1 MSNLSNM
8 SSEEL
13 FDVLLC
19 GKQPLEG
26 TTLQECVKEWNR
38 RIDKD
43 GGYEVDVPP
52 IENW

>member
-8 SSEEL
+8 TREEL

-19 GKQPLEG
+19 GKQPVEG
-26 TTLQECVKEWNR
+26 ATLQEYVEEWNAR
-38 RIDKD
+38 VEKY